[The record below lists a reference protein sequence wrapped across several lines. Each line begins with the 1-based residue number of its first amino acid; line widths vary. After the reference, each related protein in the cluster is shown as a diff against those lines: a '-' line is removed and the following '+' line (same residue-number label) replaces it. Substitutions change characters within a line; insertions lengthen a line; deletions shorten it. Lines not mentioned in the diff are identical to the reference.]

1 MSNVKLL
8 RGIGGGCD
16 EVAMEALRKMPKWKP
31 AKQDRNIVRVKF
43 NLPVRFMLEEDSEE
57 SKDKDTE

>member
-1 MSNVKLL
+1 
-8 RGIGGGCD
+8 
-16 EVAMEALRKMPKWKP
+16 MEALRKMPKWKP